1 MSEQFNKTSIGALCS
16 QFTQTLIAHP
26 MSLYFRKP
34 TTDESYLQI
43 IKNPMDFDTI
53 RKKLKDGQYSSH
65 NEWKKDVYL
74 IYSNAIEYNTKES
87 VAGGMAIYLQKKTD
101 KMCQKF
107 NFFNHQN
114 FEEAIRSLNREL
126 DKIVSQITHQSIDT
140 TPSYEIDQLSKTLN
154 SYTDQSEIE
163 QLIKK
168 SGDHRI
174 LKKCKDGVINIDSLS
189 RKTLDSI
196 YLKFGKPQ

>member
-1 MSEQFNKTSIGALCS
+1 MTEQFNKTPIGNLCA

-34 TTDESYLQI
+34 TTDDGYLQI

-65 NEWKKDVYL
+65 NEWKKDVDL
-74 IYSNAIEYNTKES
+74 IYSNAIEYNTNES

-107 NFFNHQN
+107 NYFNHQN
-114 FEEAIRSLNREL
+114 YEEAIRSVNREL
-126 DKIVSQITHQSIDT
+126 DSIVSQITQQNIET
-140 TPSYEIDQLSKTLN
+140 TPNYEIEQLSKILN
-154 SYTDQSEIE
+154 TYSDTTDIE

-174 LKKCKDGVINIDSLS
+174 LKKCKDSVINLDSLS

-196 YLKFGKPQ
+196 WIKFGKPQ

>member
-1 MSEQFNKTSIGALCS
+1 MTEQFNKTPIGVLCA

-53 RKKLKDGQYSSH
+53 RKKLKDGQYLSH

-74 IYSNAIEYNTKES
+74 IYSNAIDYNTRES

-107 NFFNHQN
+107 NYFNHQN
-114 FEEAIRSLNREL
+114 YEEAIRSLNREL
-126 DKIVSQITHQSIDT
+126 DSIVSQITQQNIDI
-140 TPSYEIDQLSKTLN
+140 TPSYEIEQLSKTLN
-154 SYTDQSEIE
+154 NYSDTSEIE

-174 LKKCKDGVINIDSLS
+174 LKKCKDGVINLDSLS
-189 RKTLDSI
+189 RKTLDLI
-196 YLKFGKPQ
+196 WNKFGKPQ